1 MEGGLSRSIDILC
14 IVRGRKAELMDSDA
28 ERLWLWELIDV
39 LCDLA
44 YFLFEIGK
52 KDSIE
57 SEVERGDVEK
67 LYELHRKKEENDLT
81 RERQYD
87 SQTAL
92 KVSLHFI
99 FIK

>member
-1 MEGGLSRSIDILC
+1 MEGGLSRSIDIFC

-67 LYELHRKKEENDLT
+67 LYKNYTEKKRRMIWLEKGSMIP
-81 RERQYD
+81 RQ
-87 SQTAL
+87 
-92 KVSLHFI
+92 H
-99 FIK
+99 